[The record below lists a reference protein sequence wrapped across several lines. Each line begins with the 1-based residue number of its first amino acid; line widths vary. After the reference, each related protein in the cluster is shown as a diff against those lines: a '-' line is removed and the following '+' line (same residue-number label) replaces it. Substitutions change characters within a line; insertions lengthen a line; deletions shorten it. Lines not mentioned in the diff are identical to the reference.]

1 MTSPSTP
8 LRHDLRGA
16 TTRSTASRL
25 LEGAGQAA
33 LVAYRQDPDRSH
45 PVLAH
50 GLTPDGLL
58 AVALPTDRPELCDAG
73 LDVRLR
79 IDQHGADPRLRVSTA
94 SLHALA
100 HLRAVTAGEAADLCS
115 RGSLPRA
122 VAWAADAG
130 AQVALVSV
138 DRIVLHDHGGVSAL
152 PFAEVVDGQPVVFPA
167 PQEEWECREI
177 VQGIGGGCMALVAAE
192 VVAGRRRGVVA
203 PDQPTPASVRPFAGQ
218 TLLADVDSTGCTWIE
233 VQDQRTRA
241 VFVPF
246 DLPVTTLE
254 ELAVA
259 IGAWGQLAA

>member
-25 LEGAGQAA
+25 LEGAGHAA
-33 LVAYRQDPDRSH
+33 LVAYRHDPDRSH

-50 GLTPDGLL
+50 GLTADGLL
-58 AVALPTDRPELCDAG
+58 AVALPTDRPELGDAG
-73 LDVRLR
+73 VDVRLR

-100 HLRAVTAGEAADLCS
+100 HVRAVSAAEAADLCS

-122 VAWAADAG
+122 IAWAADAG
-130 AQVALVSV
+130 AQVALVSL
-138 DRIVLHDHGGVSAL
+138 DRVVLPDQGGVSAL
-152 PFAEVVDGQPVVFPA
+152 PFAEVVDGRQSTFPA

-177 VQGIGGGCMALVAAE
+177 VQRMGDDRTARVAAE
-192 VVAGRRRGVVA
+192 VVAGHRRGMVA
-203 PDQPTPASVRPFAGQ
+203 HGQPTPASVRPFAGQ

-254 ELAVA
+254 ELEVA
-259 IGAWGQLAA
+259 IGGWGQLAA